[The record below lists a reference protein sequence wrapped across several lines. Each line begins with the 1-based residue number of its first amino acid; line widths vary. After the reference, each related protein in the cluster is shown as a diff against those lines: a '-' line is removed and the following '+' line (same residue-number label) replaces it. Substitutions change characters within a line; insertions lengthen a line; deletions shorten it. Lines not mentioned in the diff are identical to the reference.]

1 MKLKLII
8 GTLLIASVFA
18 SCDDTTGDLGSSLID
33 NKDKLH
39 IQTDT
44 FNVTTRSI
52 VADSVLSRNTIGY
65 LGKVKDPQT
74 GSYITGDFM
83 TQFHII
89 DNYSYPVKDSI
100 RSLDANKEVIADSCE
115 IRLYYSNYY
124 GDSLATM
131 KLSAY
136 EMAKPMK
143 ESGLYYSN
151 FNPKKEGYIRNE
163 GIKEDKV
170 YTLYDQS
177 VDKSTLTSSNYMKN
191 IRIKLDK
198 PYTDKSGKT
207 YNNYGTYIMQNYYK
221 DPSLFTDSYS
231 FINNLCPGFYFE
243 HKGGLGSM
251 GYISV
256 SQLNIY
262 FRYSDKVTETI
273 TDKKTN
279 TTRDTVVV
287 KTLTGVSSFSGTEEV
302 LQTTNIG
309 NSKNTMKQLAADK
322 TCTYL
327 KTPSGIF
334 TEITLPIEEIMKGH
348 ENDTLNT
355 AKIVFTRLNEN
366 EKNDKY
372 SNYEFKIP
380 QTLLLIPASDLY
392 SFFEEG
398 RIANNKT
405 SFLASYNSSYN
416 TYTFNNIAY
425 LVKEIAENA
434 DRSKKDWNKL
444 ILVPV
449 TATYNNTST
458 SVELVKVSHD
468 MSMCNTRLVGGENNP
483 NNPVKISVI
492 YAKFNTEK

>member
-1 MKLKLII
+1 
-8 GTLLIASVFA
+8 
-18 SCDDTTGDLGSSLID
+18 
-33 NKDKLH
+33 
-39 IQTDT
+39 
-44 FNVTTRSI
+44 
-52 VADSVLSRNTIGY
+52 
-65 LGKVKDPQT
+65 
-74 GSYITGDFM
+74 
-83 TQFHII
+83 
-89 DNYSYPVKDSI
+89 
-100 RSLDANKEVIADSCE
+100 
-115 IRLYYSNYY
+115 
-124 GDSLATM
+124 
-131 KLSAY
+131 
-136 EMAKPMK
+136 MK

-163 GIKEDKV
+163 GIKGDKV

-177 VDKSTLTSSNYMKN
+177 VDKSTHTSSNYMKN

-273 TDKKTN
+273 TDEKTK

-302 LQTTNIG
+302 LQTTHIG
-309 NSKNTMKQLAADK
+309 TSKNTMKQLAADK

-334 TEITLPIEEIMKGH
+334 TEITLPIEDIMKGH

-366 EKNDKY
+366 KKNDKY
-372 SNYEFKIP
+372 SDYEFKIP

-405 SFLASYNSSYN
+405 SFLSSYNSSYN

-434 DRSKKDWNKL
+434 DRTKKDWNKL

-449 TATYNNTST
+449 TATYNTTST

>member
-1 MKLKLII
+1 
-8 GTLLIASVFA
+8 
-18 SCDDTTGDLGSSLID
+18 
-33 NKDKLH
+33 
-39 IQTDT
+39 
-44 FNVTTRSI
+44 
-52 VADSVLSRNTIGY
+52 
-65 LGKVKDPQT
+65 
-74 GSYITGDFM
+74 
-83 TQFHII
+83 
-89 DNYSYPVKDSI
+89 
-100 RSLDANKEVIADSCE
+100 
-115 IRLYYSNYY
+115 
-124 GDSLATM
+124 
-131 KLSAY
+131 
-136 EMAKPMK
+136 
-143 ESGLYYSN
+143 
-151 FNPKKEGYIRNE
+151 
-163 GIKEDKV
+163 
-170 YTLYDQS
+170 
-177 VDKSTLTSSNYMKN
+177 
-191 IRIKLDK
+191 
-198 PYTDKSGKT
+198 
-207 YNNYGTYIMQNYYK
+207 
-221 DPSLFTDSYS
+221 
-231 FINNLCPGFYFE
+231 
-243 HKGGLGSM
+243 M

-273 TDKKTN
+273 TDEKTK

-334 TEITLPIEEIMKGH
+334 TEITLPIEDIVKGH

-366 EKNDKY
+366 KKNDKY
-372 SNYEFKIP
+372 SDYEFKIP

-434 DRSKKDWNKL
+434 DRTKKDWNKL

-449 TATYNNTST
+449 TATYNTTST

>member
-8 GTLLIASVFA
+8 GTLLVASIFA

-100 RSLDANKEVIADSCE
+100 RSLNANKEVIADSCE

-136 EMAKPMK
+136 EMVKPMK

-163 GIKEDKV
+163 GIKGDKV

-177 VDKSTLTSSNYMKN
+177 VDKSTHTSSNYMKN

-273 TDKKTN
+273 TDEKTK

-334 TEITLPIEEIMKGH
+334 TEITLPIEDIMKGH

-366 EKNDKY
+366 KKNDKY
-372 SNYEFKIP
+372 SDYELKYLKHCYSSP
-380 QTLLLIPASDLY
+380 HQTFI
-392 SFFEEG
+392 
-398 RIANNKT
+398 
-405 SFLASYNSSYN
+405 
-416 TYTFNNIAY
+416 
-425 LVKEIAENA
+425 
-434 DRSKKDWNKL
+434 RSLKRDVLRTIKHH
-444 ILVPV
+444 
-449 TATYNNTST
+449 S
-458 SVELVKVSHD
+458 
-468 MSMCNTRLVGGENNP
+468 
-483 NNPVKISVI
+483 
-492 YAKFNTEK
+492 

>member
-8 GTLLIASVFA
+8 GTLLVASVFA

-163 GIKEDKV
+163 GIKGDKV

-221 DPSLFTDSYS
+221 NPSLFTDSYS

-251 GYISV
+251 GYIS
-256 SQLNIY
+256 
-262 FRYSDKVTETI
+262 E
-273 TDKKTN
+273 
-279 TTRDTVVV
+279 
-287 KTLTGVSSFSGTEEV
+287 
-302 LQTTNIG
+302 
-309 NSKNTMKQLAADK
+309 
-322 TCTYL
+322 YL
-327 KTPSGIF
+327 FP
-334 TEITLPIEEIMKGH
+334 L
-348 ENDTLNT
+348 
-355 AKIVFTRLNEN
+355 
-366 EKNDKY
+366 
-372 SNYEFKIP
+372 
-380 QTLLLIPASDLY
+380 
-392 SFFEEG
+392 
-398 RIANNKT
+398 
-405 SFLASYNSSYN
+405 
-416 TYTFNNIAY
+416 
-425 LVKEIAENA
+425 
-434 DRSKKDWNKL
+434 
-444 ILVPV
+444 
-449 TATYNNTST
+449 
-458 SVELVKVSHD
+458 
-468 MSMCNTRLVGGENNP
+468 
-483 NNPVKISVI
+483 
-492 YAKFNTEK
+492 